1 MQENK
6 GQNHPPI
13 GGPIDQ
19 SFWRTIGLISGDEH
33 LFYVL
38 KKTEKIVTA
47 LYLVTNLIKDN
58 DPLKW
63 EIRERC
69 MSLISSTVALASI
82 DSQEK
87 NTYMRFFLSS
97 ILETRTF
104 VNISLGSHSIS
115 KMNAGVI
122 IDEIDALVIH
132 IKDQALDSASRAGY
146 VLSKSFFATDPPSR
160 TDDKGQVKSDEK
172 NSTTSFSDRVNHP
185 VSFRKTAQENAFI
198 KDNQKDSRKSS
209 ILELL
214 RKQPNQTI
222 KDIVKVIP
230 NCSTKTVQRELSNL
244 VNSGVIKKEG
254 DRRWSRYSLTSNK
267 P

>member
-6 GQNHPPI
+6 DQNHI
-13 GGPIDQ
+13 PIDQ

-33 LFYVL
+33 FFYVL

-69 MSLISSTVALASI
+69 MSLISSTIALASI

-104 VNISLGSHSIS
+104 VNISLGSHIIS
-115 KMNAGVI
+115 KMNAGLI

-132 IKDQALDSASRAGY
+132 IKDRALDSASRAGY
-146 VLSKSFFATDPPSR
+146 VLSKSFFATEPPSR
-160 TDDKGQVKSDEK
+160 TDDKVDPHM
-172 NSTTSFSDRVNHP
+172 SFK
-185 VSFRKTAQENAFI
+185 KTPQNNTFP
-198 KDNQKDSRKSS
+198 KDSRKTS
-209 ILELL
+209 IIELL
-214 RKQPNQTI
+214 KRQPNLTI

-230 NCSTKTVQRELSNL
+230 NCSAKTVQRELSDL
-244 VNSGVIKKEG
+244 VHSGMIKKEG
-254 DRRWSRYSLTSNK
+254 DRRWSRYSLTSDK

>member
-6 GQNHPPI
+6 GQNHI
-13 GGPIDQ
+13 PIDQ

-47 LYLVTNLIKDN
+47 LYLVTNFIKDN

-69 MSLISSTVALASI
+69 MSLISSTIALASI

-104 VNISLGSHSIS
+104 VNISLGSHIIS
-115 KMNAGVI
+115 KMNAGLI

-132 IKDQALDSASRAGY
+132 IKDRALDDASRAGY
-146 VLSKSFFATDPPSR
+146 VLSKSFFSTEPPSR
-160 TDDKGQVKSDEK
+160 TEYKGQEKSDEK
-172 NSTTSFSDRVNHP
+172 KTSTSFSDKINRSMFFKETSKNNDVL
-185 VSFRKTAQENAFI
+185 
-198 KDNQKDSRKSS
+198 KDSSKNSRKNS
-209 ILELL
+209 IIELL
-214 RKQPNQTI
+214 KEQPNQTI

-230 NCSTKTVQRELSNL
+230 NCSTKTVQRELSDL
-244 VNSGVIKKEG
+244 VHSGMIKKEG
-254 DRRWSRYSLTSNK
+254 DRRWSRYSLK
-267 P
+267 

>member
-33 LFYVL
+33 FFYVL

-87 NTYMRFFLSS
+87 NTFMRFFLSS

-104 VNISLGSHSIS
+104 VNISLGSHIIS
-115 KMNAGVI
+115 KMNAELI

-132 IKDQALDSASRAGY
+132 IKDRAMDDASRAGY
-146 VLSKSFFATDPPSR
+146 VLSKSFFATESPSR
-160 TDDKGQVKSDEK
+160 TDDKGQVKTDERK
-172 NSTTSFSDRVNHP
+172 PPTSFSGKINQS
-185 VSFRKTAQENAFI
+185 VSFRNMPKNNTSI
-198 KDNQKDSRKSS
+198 KDSSKDSRKTS
-209 ILELL
+209 IIELL
-214 RKQPNQTI
+214 KKQPHQTI
-222 KDIVKVIP
+222 KDIVKDIP

-254 DRRWSRYSLTSNK
+254 DRRWSRYSLK
-267 P
+267 

>member
-6 GQNHPPI
+6 GQNHI
-13 GGPIDQ
+13 PIDQ

-33 LFYVL
+33 LFYVF

-69 MSLISSTVALASI
+69 MSLISSTIALAGI

-87 NTYMRFFLSS
+87 NSYMRFFLSS

-104 VNISLGSHSIS
+104 INISFGSHIIS
-115 KMNAGVI
+115 KMNAEMI
-122 IDEIDALVIH
+122 IGEIDALVIH
-132 IKDQALDSASRAGY
+132 IKDRALDDASRAGY
-146 VLSKSFFATDPPSR
+146 VLSKSFFATEQPGR
-160 TDDKGQVKSDEK
+160 TDDKGQEKIVGESASNSFKKS
-172 NSTTSFSDRVNHP
+172 
-185 VSFRKTAQENAFI
+185 
-198 KDNQKDSRKSS
+198 NQSNVFPKDSRKSS

-214 RKQPNQTI
+214 KKQPNQTI
-222 KDIVKVIP
+222 KDIVKDIP
-230 NCSTKTVQRELSNL
+230 NCSAKTIQRELSDL
-244 VNSGVIKKEG
+244 VRSGMVKREG
-254 DRRWSRYSLTSNK
+254 DRRWSRYSLK
-267 P
+267 